1 MALLFK
7 KYNWDKNKSDWIEP
21 TSRVTDA
28 CACCGADFY
37 PNNLQIPKTCNP
49 GIIFSSQ
56 KVEECNDDKY
66 QRVNIE
72 TKGGSFSISLRK
84 TWQT

>member
-7 KYNWDKNKSDWIEP
+7 KYNFEKSRYQYTTP
-21 TSRVTDA
+21 TRRTTDV
-28 CACCGADFY
+28 CSCCGADFY
-37 PNNLQIPKTCNP
+37 PNDLQIPQTCNP

-66 QRVNIE
+66 QRVNLD